1 MSTRCFPRNWRRL
14 IFSPSVLGSVKSGAS
29 SPTSRAG
36 ATRAPTRTPASSTPT
51 SNSLLVD
58 CTRLSMASHL
68 LMAGHRRRTALVHQ
82 TNMIPYVSSPA
93 TPAAS
98 ADEPI
103 GPIQQLRRDR
113 EPQSFCH
120 LQVNDELDLLAHLHR
135 D

>member
-14 IFSPSVLGSVKSGAS
+14 MSSPSVLGSVKSGAS

-36 ATRAPTRTPASSTPT
+36 ATRAPTRTPASSTPN
-51 SNSLLVD
+51 SNSLLAD
-58 CTRLSMASHL
+58 CLRLSMASLL
-68 LMAGHRRRTALVHQ
+68 LMTGHRRRTALVHQ
-82 TNMIPYVSSPA
+82 ASMLPHVCSAA

-113 EPQSFCH
+113 EPQSFRH
-120 LQVNDELDLLAHLHR
+120 LQVDDELDLRAHF
-135 D
+135 